1 MNKELE
7 NGYRLSESG
16 ETISKPRPYDD
27 AEYFFARMSKNR
39 KYWLLIKAGEIKSR
53 IDASI
58 ENAEAAVV
66 KTLTAWNKEIEP
78 IKAI

>member
-1 MNKELE
+1 MEKELE
-7 NGYRLSESG
+7 NGYRLSASG
-16 ETISKPRPYDD
+16 ETISKSRPYDN
-27 AEYFFARMSKNR
+27 AEYFFARRSKNR

-66 KTLTAWNKEIEP
+66 ETLTAWNKEIEP
-78 IKAI
+78 IRAI